1 MWKHLDKKK
10 YGVRIQKYS
19 ADNQKNK
26 KNKKTQFQKM
36 VIFIKNNLVKY
47 YFEIY
52 DWSLINIRRH

>member
-1 MWKHLDKKK
+1 MRNDLLLCKHLDMKK
-10 YGVRIQKYS
+10 YGISIKNIQQTTK
-19 ADNQKNK
+19 KTK

-52 DWSLINIRRH
+52 D

>member
-1 MWKHLDKKK
+1 MRNDLLLWKHLDKKK
-10 YGVRIQKYS
+10 YGVSIKNIQQTTKK
-19 ADNQKNK
+19 QK

-52 DWSLINIRRH
+52 D

>member
-1 MWKHLDKKK
+1 MRNDFLLWKHLDKKK

-19 ADNQKNK
+19 ADNQ

-52 DWSLINIRRH
+52 D